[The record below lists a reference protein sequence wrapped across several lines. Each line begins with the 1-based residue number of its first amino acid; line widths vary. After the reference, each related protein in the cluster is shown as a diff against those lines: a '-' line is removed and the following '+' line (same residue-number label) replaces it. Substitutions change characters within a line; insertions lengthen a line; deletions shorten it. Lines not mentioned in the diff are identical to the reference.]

1 MIYGTTDALFSLYEN
16 PKFTVVNGK
25 LFSWEDE
32 RPRPTE
38 EQIQAK
44 IAELEALEPMR
55 LLRLERNKRLA
66 ETDWRMVKDYKG
78 EDQSDWESYRQALR
92 DLPATTKPTLDNVGN
107 LTNVNWPEE
116 PV

>member
-1 MIYGTTDALFSLYEN
+1 MRHEVIYTLYPQCTNITDNVGAFDIDN
-16 PKFTVVNGK
+16 NKIDI
-25 LFSWEDE
+25 DE
-32 RPRPTE
+32 TL
-38 EQIQAK
+38 IQAK
-44 IAELEALEPMR
+44 IAELKALEPMR
-55 LLRLERNKRLA
+55 LLRQERNQKLA

-78 EDQSDWESYRQALR
+78 TNQLSWETYRQALR